1 MGTSDDSAD
10 ASLLRD
16 VLRTARQDPDLLPA
30 EAARLTVARLGPR
43 VARREPRAAGKTPAP
58 TEEQRERLTE
68 RTCRAV
74 AAEGAFVGGPVVVLV
89 PVAFC
94 AALLRQLRGVLEL
107 AALAGLDPAAEERA
121 AELLLLQGAYAD
133 PGTARAAVAETRQP
147 GVRSRRPVRGFGWA
161 AWWALGLRAARLLGL
176 LTQDQARSRWAQVGS
191 WLFLGVVF
199 LAGLVAPLV
208 WLPYMAWSY
217 DRATRRLLDQ
227 AAAFYLGVPEVTA
240 EGEALERPTPQ
251 GRRRVDPALVG
262 GLVRGLG
269 SLLVGLALVAFTVL
283 ADLTLLGSRWPVLAL
298 LLAVSSGLTGVL
310 WLWRHG
316 GWRRR
321 RR

>member
-1 MGTSDDSAD
+1 MPSSA
-10 ASLLRD
+10 APSSCWSRW
-16 VLRTARQDPDLLPA
+16 RS
-30 EAARLTVARLGPR
+30 
-43 VARREPRAAGKTPAP
+43 ARRCCAN
-58 TEEQRERLTE
+58 
-68 RTCRAV
+68 
-74 AAEGAFVGGPVVVLV
+74 
-89 PVAFC
+89 C
-94 AALLRQLRGVLEL
+94 AASSNSRPSRASIPRRRNALRNCCCSRGVR
-107 AALAGLDPAAEERA
+107 GSGHGSRRGRGDPAARGAEPA
-121 AELLLLQGAYAD
+121 AGA
-133 PGTARAAVAETRQP
+133 
-147 GVRSRRPVRGFGWA
+147 GFGWA